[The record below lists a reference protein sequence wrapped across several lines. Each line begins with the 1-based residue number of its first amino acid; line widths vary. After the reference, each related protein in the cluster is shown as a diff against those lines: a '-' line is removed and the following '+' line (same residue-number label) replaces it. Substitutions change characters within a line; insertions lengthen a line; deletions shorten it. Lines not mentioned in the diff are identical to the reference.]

1 MSAARA
7 VRVAVGGTFQ
17 PLHDGHKLLLRTA
30 YEIDGDVDIGLT
42 SDEMA
47 RSARIRDVEPYAVR
61 ERRLREWIE
70 NKLGKRPNVMKLE
83 DPYGTAL
90 TEDYDYIVVSPETFP
105 VAVKINELRKEKGR
119 KPIAIVRVDYVLA
132 EDGKPISSTRIA
144 GGEID
149 THGNLLR
156 KDEHEGSGRD
166 Q

>member
-1 MSAARA
+1 MNAARA

-30 YEIDGDVDIGLT
+30 YEIDGQVDVGLT

-47 RSARIRDVEPYAVR
+47 RQARIRDVEPYAVR
-61 ERRLREWIE
+61 EQRLREWVE
-70 NKLGKRPNVMKLE
+70 KKLGKKPHITKLD

-90 TEDYDYIVVSPETFP
+90 TDDYDYIVVSPETYP
-105 VAVKINELRKEKGR
+105 TAVKINELRKEKGL
-119 KPIAIVRVDYVLA
+119 KLITIVRVNYVLA
-132 EDGKPISSTRIA
+132 EDGKPISSTRIVS
-144 GGEID
+144 GEID

-166 Q
+166 E